1 MARWPRLRA
10 AEFRG
15 HGLPENHRASL
26 AQGPDRGVVAFGEMA
41 QVGGT
46 AYLRWHIARFEQVL
60 DAYRQPIDCRQRSAR
75 LPACCAGVGSGASA
89 SLVED
94 DKRLHHRL
102 VCRNSLQTTFEIR
115 PWRVPPA
122 AEAWRGIVKG
132 AWLEGAR
139 VVRLHCRCG
148 HRLISL

>member
-15 HGLPENHRASL
+15 HGLPENHRTSL

-60 DAYRQPIDCRQRSAR
+60 DAHGQPIDRRHRSAR
-75 LPACCAGVGSGASA
+75 LPACGAGVSSGAGA
-89 SLVED
+89 SVVEN
-94 DKRLHHRL
+94 DKSLHHRL
-102 VCRNSLQTTFEIR
+102 ARRNSLQTTFEISS
-115 PWRVPPA
+115 WRIAPVV
-122 AEAWRGIVKG
+122 EAWRGIVKG
-132 AWLEGAR
+132 ACLEGA
-139 VVRLHCRCG
+139 
-148 HRLISL
+148 

>member
-46 AYLRWHIARFEQVL
+46 AHLRWHIARFEQVL
-60 DAYRQPIDCRQRSAR
+60 DANRQPIDCRQRSAR
-75 LPACCAGVGSGASA
+75 LPACCAGVSSGAGA

-94 DKRLHHRL
+94 DKSLHHRL
-102 VCRNSLQTTFEIR
+102 ARRDSLQTMFEISTQ
-115 PWRVPPA
+115 RVAPV
-122 AEAWRGIVKG
+122 AEAWRDIVKG
-132 AWLEGAR
+132 ACLEG
-139 VVRLHCRCG
+139 
-148 HRLISL
+148 